1 MLWTL
6 WRAILIEFWRLLLL
20 STAVLVTVMAF
31 AATVK
36 PLADGKLTADQA
48 IRFMRYAVLPML
60 SYTLPF
66 AAGFAATLAYHRM
79 VSDNEITA
87 AQAGGVSHRRLLA
100 PALASGLLLAGG
112 LWFLNDRIIPRDL
125 REMERMITR
134 DFARLMVNS
143 LHQGQAARIGNTEIH
158 ADIVEEVRPDPDSPI
173 RERYLLGGVGVVETD
188 SSGRVTI
195 DGTAKRAWILL
206 LPVWALN
213 PEDRQRIGDQADTA
227 VIISLVDVTIF
238 RNGAPMSA
246 DPLVL
251 PAIPIANVFRDN
263 PKFRSGAE
271 LREIYDDPDRIN
283 TVDRQ
288 RIALARILAAY
299 RSYAEFVRDLA
310 AGRPIVLNT
319 PDGSTIRVLG
329 AAMEADGGRWRI
341 RPVRE
346 TGLIEIEITTR
357 DARRDR
363 LTASA
368 AALSIQTPAEND
380 PLADQSAAGSSRF
393 ALDLSG
399 VRILGSGTGQG
410 TEIAQTTYRDLWPTG
425 DPMPTAL
432 ALDSEGLIALAREQH
447 GAGPAD
453 SPVLRAVSQL
463 EHEIRRLR
471 HKIIA
476 KRHERWAL
484 SAACIVM
491 VALGAIMAMH
501 LKHATPLMIYLWSFF
516 PALATI
522 IIMEAGGQT
531 IASRGAIGLP
541 LLWSGVIGLAVLA
554 ALVYRRLTRL

>member
-48 IRFMRYAVLPML
+48 VRFMRYAVLPML

-66 AAGFAATLAYHRM
+66 AAGFAATLAYHRS
-79 VSDNEITA
+79 VSDNEVTA
-87 AQAGGVSHRRLLA
+87 AHAGGVSHRRLLA
-100 PALASGLLLAGG
+100 PAIASGLLLAGG
-112 LWFLNDRIIPRDL
+112 LWFLNDRVIPRDL
-125 REMERMITR
+125 REMERLITR
-134 DFARLMVNS
+134 DLARLMVNS
-143 LHQGQAARIGNTEIH
+143 LRQGEAARIGNTEIH
-158 ADIVEEVRPDPDSPI
+158 ADVVHESPPEHGSPV

-188 SSGRVTI
+188 SAGAVTI

-206 LPVWALN
+206 LPVWALSQ
-213 PEDRQRIGDQADTA
+213 EDRDRIGDQADTA
-227 VIISLVDVTIF
+227 VIISLVDVTIY

-271 LREIYDDPDRIN
+271 LREIYHDPDKIN

-288 RIALARILAAY
+288 RVSLARILAAY
-299 RSYAEFVRDLA
+299 RSYAEFARDLA
-310 AGRPIVLNT
+310 AGRPVVLNT

-329 AAMEADGGRWRI
+329 AALEAEGNRWRI

-346 TGLIEIEITTR
+346 SGLVELEITTR

-368 AALSIQTPAEND
+368 ASLSIQTPAEND
-380 PLADQSAAGSSRF
+380 PLADQSAAGASRF
-393 ALDLSG
+393 ALDLTG
-399 VRILGSGTGQG
+399 VRIIGPAGQG
-410 TEIAQTTYRDLWPTG
+410 TEIAQTTYRDLWPAG
-425 DPMPTAL
+425 DPMPATL
-432 ALDSEGLIALAREQH
+432 ALNSEDLIALALEEH
-447 GAGPAD
+447 GAAPPGT
-453 SPVLRAVSQL
+453 PVLAAVDQL
-463 EHEIRRLR
+463 EHEITRLR
-471 HKIIA
+471 HKIVA

-484 SAACIVM
+484 SASCVVM
-491 VALGAIMAMH
+491 VTLGAVMAMY
-501 LKHATPLMIYLWSFF
+501 LKLTTPLIIYLWSFF
-516 PALATI
+516 PALGTI
-522 IIMEAGGQT
+522 IVMEAGGQT
-531 IASRGAIGLP
+531 IASRGPVGLP
-541 LLWSGVIGLAVLA
+541 LLWSGVIALAVLA
-554 ALVYRRLTRL
+554 AIVYRRMTRL

>member
-6 WRAILIEFWRLLLL
+6 WRAILIEFWRLLVL

-79 VSDNEITA
+79 VSENEVTA
-87 AQAGGVSHRRLLA
+87 AHAGGVSHRRLLA
-100 PALASGLLLAGG
+100 PAIASGLLLAGG
-112 LWFLNDRIIPRDL
+112 LWFLNDRVIPRDL
-125 REMERMITR
+125 LAMERMITR

-143 LHQGQAARIGNTEIH
+143 LRQGEAARIGNTEIH
-158 ADIVEEVRPDPDSPI
+158 ADFVEEVRPEPGSPV
-173 RERYLLGGVGVVETD
+173 RERFLLAGVGVVETD
-188 SSGRVTI
+188 SAGAVTI
-195 DGTAKRAWILL
+195 DGTARRAWILL
-206 LPVWALN
+206 LPVWALS
-213 PEDRQRIGDQADTA
+213 PEDRERIGDQADTA

-271 LREIYDDPDRIN
+271 LRAIYEDPDKIN

-288 RIALARILAAY
+288 RVVLARTLAAY
-299 RSYAEFVRDLA
+299 RSYADFARDLS
-310 AGRPIVLNT
+310 AGRPVVLNT
-319 PDGSTIRVLG
+319 PDGSTIRAHG
-329 AAMEADGGRWRI
+329 AALEAEGSRWHI
-341 RPVRE
+341 RPLRE
-346 TGLIEIEITTR
+346 TGLVELEITTR

-363 LTASA
+363 LTASSA
-368 AALSIQTPAEND
+368 SLAIQTPAEND
-380 PLADQSAAGSSRF
+380 PLADQSSAGASRF
-393 ALDLSG
+393 ALDLTG
-399 VRILGSGTGQG
+399 VRIIGPTGQG
-410 TEIAQTTYRDLWPTG
+410 TDIAQTTYRDLWPAG
-425 DPMPTAL
+425 DPMPANLVLSSEDLITL
-432 ALDSEGLIALAREQH
+432 ALEEH
-447 GAGPAD
+447 AD
-453 SPVLRAVSQL
+453 APPGTPVLAAVDRL

-471 HKIIA
+471 NKIVA

-484 SAACIVM
+484 SVSCVVM
-491 VALGAIMAMH
+491 VALGAVMAMH
-501 LKHATPLMIYLWSFF
+501 LKHATPLIIYLWSFF
-516 PALATI
+516 PALGTI

-531 IASRGAIGLP
+531 IASRGPVGLP
-541 LLWSGVIGLAVLA
+541 VLWAGVVALAVLA
-554 ALVYRRLTRL
+554 AIVYRRMTRL

>member
-48 IRFMRYAVLPML
+48 VRFMRYAVLPML

-79 VSDNEITA
+79 VSENEATA
-87 AQAGGVSHRRLLA
+87 AHAGGISHRRLLA
-100 PALASGLLLAGG
+100 PAIASGLLLAGG
-112 LWFLNDRIIPRDL
+112 LWFLNDRVIPRDL
-125 REMERMITR
+125 LAMERMITR

-143 LHQGQAARIGNTEIH
+143 LRQGEAARIGNTEIH
-158 ADIVEEVRPDPDSPI
+158 ADFVEEVRPEPGSPV
-173 RERYLLGGVGVVETD
+173 RERFLLAGVGVVETD
-188 SSGRVTI
+188 SAGAVTI
-195 DGTAKRAWILL
+195 DGTARRAWILL
-206 LPVWALN
+206 LPVWALS
-213 PEDRQRIGDQADTA
+213 PEDRERIGDQADTA

-271 LREIYDDPDRIN
+271 LRAIYLDPDKIN

-288 RIALARILAAY
+288 RVALARVLAAY
-299 RSYAEFVRDLA
+299 RSYADFARDLG

-319 PDGSTIRVLG
+319 PDGSTIRALG
-329 AAMEADGGRWRI
+329 AALESDGKRWHI
-341 RPVRE
+341 RPLRE
-346 TGLIEIEITTR
+346 TGLVELEITTR

-363 LTASA
+363 LTASSA
-368 AALSIQTPAEND
+368 NLSIQTPAEND
-380 PLADQSAAGSSRF
+380 PLADQSAAGASRF
-393 ALDLSG
+393 ALDLAG
-399 VRILGSGTGQG
+399 VRIIGPAGQG
-410 TEIAQTTYRDLWPTG
+410 TDIAQTTYRDLWPAG
-425 DPMPTAL
+425 DPVPAIL
-432 ALDSEGLIALAREQH
+432 ALNSEDLIILALEEHATAPP
-447 GAGPAD
+447 GT
-453 SPVLRAVSQL
+453 PVLAAVDRL
-463 EHEIRRLR
+463 EHEITRLR
-471 HKIIA
+471 HKIVA

-484 SAACIVM
+484 SASCVVM

-501 LKHATPLMIYLWSFF
+501 LKQATPLIIYLWSFF
-516 PALATI
+516 PALGTI
-522 IIMEAGGQT
+522 IIMGSGGQT
-531 IASRGAIGLP
+531 VSSRGPVGLP
-541 LLWSGVIGLAVLA
+541 LLWSGVVALAVLA
-554 ALVYRRLTRL
+554 AIVYRRMTRL

>member
-79 VSDNEITA
+79 VSENEATA
-87 AQAGGVSHRRLLA
+87 AHAGGISHRRLLA
-100 PALASGLLLAGG
+100 PAIASGLLLAGG
-112 LWFLNDRIIPRDL
+112 LWFLNDRVIPRDL
-125 REMERMITR
+125 REMERLITR
-134 DFARLMVNS
+134 DLAGLMVNS
-143 LHQGQAARIGNTEIH
+143 LRQGEAARIGNTEIH
-158 ADIVEEVRPDPDSPI
+158 ADFVEEVRPEPGSPV
-173 RERYLLGGVGVVETD
+173 RERFLLAGVGVVETD
-188 SSGRVTI
+188 SAGAVTI
-195 DGTAKRAWILL
+195 DGTARRAWILL
-206 LPVWALN
+206 LPVWALS
-213 PEDRQRIGDQADTA
+213 PEDRERIGDQADTA

-271 LREIYDDPDRIN
+271 LRAIYEDPDKIN

-288 RIALARILAAY
+288 RIVLARTLAAY
-299 RSYAEFVRDLA
+299 RSYADFARDLG

-319 PDGSTIRVLG
+319 PDGSTIRALG
-329 AAMEADGGRWRI
+329 AALEADGNRWRI
-341 RPVRE
+341 RPLRE
-346 TGLIEIEITTR
+346 TGLVELEITTR

-363 LTASA
+363 LTAA
-368 AALSIQTPAEND
+368 AASLAIQTPAEND
-380 PLADQSAAGSSRF
+380 PLADQSAAGASRF
-393 ALDLSG
+393 ALDLTG

-410 TEIAQTTYRDLWPTG
+410 TEISQTTYRDLWPAG
-425 DPMPTAL
+425 DPMPATL
-432 ALDSEGLIALAREQH
+432 ALNSEDLIVLALEEHASAPP
-447 GAGPAD
+447 G
-453 SPVLRAVSQL
+453 SPVLAAVNQL
-463 EHEIRRLR
+463 NHEISRLR
-471 HKIIA
+471 NKIVA

-484 SAACIVM
+484 SVSCVVM

-501 LKHATPLMIYLWSFF
+501 LKHATPLIIYLWSFF
-516 PALATI
+516 PALGTI

-531 IASRGAIGLP
+531 VSSRGPVGLP
-541 LLWSGVIGLAVLA
+541 LLWSGVIALAVLA
-554 ALVYRRLTRL
+554 AIVYRRMTRL

>member
-20 STAVLVTVMAF
+20 STAVLVIVMAF

-36 PLADGKLTADQA
+36 PLADGRLTADQA
-48 IRFMRYAVLPML
+48 VRFMRYAVLPML

-79 VSDNEITA
+79 AGDNEITA
-87 AQAGGVSHRRLLA
+87 AQAGGVSHRSLLA
-100 PALASGLLLAGG
+100 PAIASGLLLAGG
-112 LWFLNDRIIPRDL
+112 LWFLNDRVIPRDL
-125 REMERMITR
+125 REMERLITR
-134 DFARLMVNS
+134 DLARIMVNS
-143 LHQGQAARIGNTEIH
+143 LRQGEAARIGNTEIH
-158 ADIVEEVRPDPDSPI
+158 ADAVHESPPEEGSPI

-188 SSGRVTI
+188 SSGAVVI

-271 LREIYDDPDRIN
+271 LREIYHDPDRIN

-288 RIALARILAAY
+288 RVALARILAAY
-299 RSYAEFVRDLA
+299 RSYAQFATDLR
-310 AGRPIVLNT
+310 AGRPVVLNT
-319 PDGSTIRVLG
+319 PDGSIIRVLG
-329 AAMEADGGRWRI
+329 AALEPEGSRWGI

-346 TGLIEIEITTR
+346 TGLVEIEITTR

-363 LTASA
+363 LTASSA
-368 AALSIQTPAEND
+368 NLSIQTPAEND
-380 PLADQSAAGSSRF
+380 PLADQSAAGASRF

-410 TEIAQTTYRDLWPTG
+410 TEIAQTTYRDLWPAG
-425 DPMPTAL
+425 DPMPTTL
-432 ALDSEGLIALAREQH
+432 ALDSEGLITLAREEY
-447 GAGPAD
+447 GTGPAD
-453 SPVLRAVSQL
+453 APILRAVSQL

-471 HKIIA
+471 NKIIA

-484 SAACIVM
+484 SAACVVM
-491 VALGAIMAMH
+491 VALGAVMAMH
-501 LKHATPLMIYLWSFF
+501 LRHAAPLIIYLWSFF

-531 IASRGAIGLP
+531 VGSRGPIGLP
-541 LLWSGVIGLAVLA
+541 LLWSGVVGLAVLA
-554 ALVYRRLTRL
+554 AIVYRRMARL